1 MVQNEVTDAVSA
13 IDSLWAGSQISIP
26 YIPEVPQESV
36 YGGNF
41 LIYSILFFICFL
53 LLFRRNTYLFFL
65 DVLSQIKTPVRYS
78 YQEGLHKTRNRIYI
92 ATYIMLPVLSYL
104 IASYGLFPEWSYWH
118 ILLMVSGFL
127 LVQYAVNSI
136 IEYVSSDTHIAGFM
150 NMSYSLM
157 SITTTIVLFVAKI
170 FTLFFTISQTGLLS
184 VILYIILG
192 LVALVYC
199 INILRIF
206 FSFKTSHFFS
216 FLYLCTLELIPLMII
231 FKMVLS

>member
-104 IASYGLFPEWSYWH
+104 IASYGIFPEWSYWH
-118 ILLMVSGFL
+118 I
-127 LVQYAVNSI
+127 NSI
-136 IEYVSSDTHIAGFM
+136 IEYVSSDTHIAGFL

>member
-13 IDSLWAGSQISIP
+13 IDTLWAGSHISIP
-26 YIPEVPQESV
+26 YIPEVVTESV

-65 DVLSQIKTPVRYS
+65 DVVSQIKTPVRYS

-92 ATYIMLPVLSYL
+92 ATYVMLPVLTYL
-104 IASYGLFPEWSYWH
+104 IASYGIMPELAYWQVF
-118 ILLMVSGFL
+118 IIVLSFMLG
-127 LVQYAVNSI
+127 QYAINAI
-136 IEYVSSDTHIAGFM
+136 IEYVSSDTHLAGFL
-150 NMSYSLM
+150 NMSYSIM
-157 SITTTIVLFVAKI
+157 CITMTVVLFVAKI

-192 LVALVYC
+192 IVALVYC
-199 INILRIF
+199 VNILRIF
-206 FSFKTSHFFS
+206 FSFKTSHLFS

-231 FKMVLS
+231 FKMVLG

>member
-1 MVQNEVTDAVSA
+1 MLV
-13 IDSLWAGSQISIP
+13 ISFR
-26 YIPEVPQESV
+26 Y
-36 YGGNF
+36 
-41 LIYSILFFICFL
+41 LIYTMKMSVHYCTQFQLAKLHI
-53 LLFRRNTYLFFL
+53 YL
-65 DVLSQIKTPVRYS
+65 Q
-78 YQEGLHKTRNRIYI
+78 
-92 ATYIMLPVLSYL
+92 MC
-104 IASYGLFPEWSYWH
+104 
-118 ILLMVSGFL
+118 
-127 LVQYAVNSI
+127 
-136 IEYVSSDTHIAGFM
+136 
-150 NMSYSLM
+150 
-157 SITTTIVLFVAKI
+157 KI